1 MIISHLIPKLG
12 VLVFVREL
20 SALFTSLFVLKYFL
34 RVRFSRESKYFT
46 NDEPEFT
53 VISWPIAF
61 KRSFIQL
68 FLIA

>member
-1 MIISHLIPKLG
+1 MIIPDLIPKFGCLS
-12 VLVFVREL
+12 LCWEL

-46 NDEPEFT
+46 NDEPELT

-61 KRSFIQL
+61 KRSFIPL